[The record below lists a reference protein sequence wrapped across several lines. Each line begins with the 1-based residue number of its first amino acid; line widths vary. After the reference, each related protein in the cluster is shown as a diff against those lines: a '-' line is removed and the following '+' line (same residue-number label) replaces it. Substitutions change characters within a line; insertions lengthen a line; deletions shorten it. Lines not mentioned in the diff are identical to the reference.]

1 MEPKIRLKTVTL
13 LSKLLRP
20 LTEDNLIPW
29 TEYQEIISNLK
40 YLAQRG
46 ELLPPM
52 EPRLIDQRGAAEML
66 GISHA
71 SFKNMERQ
79 GEFPFKRKMVGG
91 TSVRYRNRDVLQYM
105 MTDDNEELS
114 QQKWS

>member
-1 MEPKIRLKTVTL
+1 MESSLRIKTVTL

-20 LTEDNLIPW
+20 LTEDNLIHW

-40 YLAQRG
+40 YLSQRG

-66 GISHA
+66 GISYT

-79 GEFPFKRKMVGG
+79 GKFPFKRKMVGG
-91 TSVRYRNRDVLQYM
+91 TSIRYRNRDVLRYM
-105 MTDDNEELS
+105 MCDNEEN
-114 QQKWS
+114 KAIRE

>member
-1 MEPKIRLKTVTL
+1 MESPIRIRTVTL

-20 LTEDNLIPW
+20 LTEDNLIRW
-29 TEYQEIISNLK
+29 VEYQEMISNLK

-52 EPRLIDQRGAAEML
+52 EPRLIDQREVAEML
-66 GISHA
+66 GISYT

-79 GEFPFKRKMVGG
+79 GKFPFKRKMVGG
-91 TSVRYRNRDVLQYM
+91 TSVRYRNRDVLRYM
-105 MTDDNEELS
+105 MSEE
-114 QQKWS
+114 